1 MHGSAFYSRL
11 GANGR
16 IESASACGST
26 RRARQESPVRSRHA
40 QNVPQRHLH
49 LAVCSSLKRI
59 GPGRIGADDSVTV
72 CLLCRPE
79 LVIDSTK
86 DYSVAAVDP
95 YESLHQQTGGQSGS
109 AATGTSNGQG
119 RPYEPVDALVE
130 GKGML
135 SWTLAEKKEG
145 TTMVC
150 GRVIGP
156 DDGGHADLR
165 RPSKRRR
172 IEAGSLT
179 TGEVDLSDDDESD
192 SDEPEETLEIWL
204 QLTEVRR
211 R

>member
-1 MHGSAFYSRL
+1 MS
-11 GANGR
+11 
-16 IESASACGST
+16 
-26 RRARQESPVRSRHA
+26 
-40 QNVPQRHLH
+40 QRHLH
-49 LAVCSSLKRI
+49 LAVRFFLDQT
-59 GPGRIGADDSVTV
+59 GQGRIGADDSVTV
-72 CLLCRPE
+72 YLLCRPE

-95 YESLHQQTGGQSGS
+95 YESLHQQTGGQPGS

-145 TTMVC
+145 TTLVC

-156 DDGGHADLR
+156 DDGGPPDLR

-172 IEAGSLT
+172 IEAGSQT
-179 TGEVDLSDDDESD
+179 TGEVDLSDDDDESE